1 MLELVRLNNEKLA
14 RQLAH
19 VLGREGI
26 RTREEAGDGEFVLF
40 LEDPARHDEARRI
53 AEAFLRDPG
62 ARRWQDNAWQA
73 SEPVTGL
80 PRQQVFSGGWF
91 ASMGPVTRTV
101 LVVAALIYASPY
113 VIGPDI
119 YYALMFPQSLD
130 GLAAQPWR
138 LFSPMLLHFSVLH
151 IIFNLLWWSD
161 LGRLIE
167 RFQSSFQLIWIT
179 LLVAAVSNLAQ
190 FMDTGPRF
198 GGLSGGVYG
207 LLGYLWLYGKTNP
220 AAGYQ
225 LRREIVI
232 LMLVWLV
239 ICYVGLADIVANAA
253 HLSGLIT
260 GAALGAGIGLY
271 RRARYYK
278 GG

>member
-1 MLELVRLNNEKLA
+1 MLELVRVNNEKLA

-53 AEAFLRDPG
+53 SEAFLRDPG

-80 PRQQVFSGGWF
+80 PRQQV
-91 ASMGPVTRTV
+91 
-101 LVVAALIYASPY
+101 LVVTALIYASPY

-167 RFQSSFQLIWIT
+167 RFQSSFQLVWIT

-198 GGLSGGVYG
+198 GGLSGVVYG

-271 RRARYYK
+271 RRARHYK
-278 GG
+278 GV

>member
-1 MLELVRLNNEKLA
+1 
-14 RQLAH
+14 
-19 VLGREGI
+19 
-26 RTREEAGDGEFVLF
+26 
-40 LEDPARHDEARRI
+40 
-53 AEAFLRDPG
+53 
-62 ARRWQDNAWQA
+62 
-73 SEPVTGL
+73 
-80 PRQQVFSGGWF
+80 
-91 ASMGPVTRTV
+91 
-101 LVVAALIYASPY
+101 
-113 VIGPDI
+113 
-119 YYALMFPQSLD
+119 
-130 GLAAQPWR
+130 
-138 LFSPMLLHFSVLH
+138 VLH

-198 GGLSGGVYG
+198 GGLSGVVYG

-253 HLSGLIT
+253 HVSGLIT

>member
-1 MLELVRLNNEKLA
+1 MLELVRMNNEKLA

-19 VLGREGI
+19 VLARDGI
-26 RTREEAGDGEFVLF
+26 VTREEARDGEFVLL
-40 LEDPARHDEARRI
+40 LEDPARHDEARGL
-53 AEAFLRDPG
+53 AEAFLRDPAAG
-62 ARRWQDNAWQA
+62 RWQANAWQA

-80 PRQQVFSGGWF
+80 PRQQIFSGGWF
-91 ASMGPVTRTV
+91 SSMGPVTRTV
-101 LVVAALIYASPY
+101 LIACALIFASPY
-113 VIGPDI
+113 VIGPGV
-119 YYALMFPQSLD
+119 YAALVFPDSLD

-138 LFSPMLLHFSVLH
+138 LFSPMLLHFSALH

-167 RFQSSFQLIWIT
+167 RFQSSLQLVGIT
-179 LLVAAVSNLAQ
+179 LLVAAVSNYAQ
-190 FMDTGPRF
+190 FLDTGPRF
-198 GGLSGGVYG
+198 GGLSGVVYG

-253 HLSGLIT
+253 HLSGLVT
-260 GAALGAGIGLY
+260 GGLLGAGFGLY
-271 RRARYYK
+271 RRARHYK
-278 GG
+278 GS